1 MSKKIAV
8 LSGDGI
14 GPEICA
20 EAVKVMSVAAARHG
34 SDLSFDF
41 ADFGGCAIDHFGAP
55 FPFATRR
62 AVDSA
67 DAVLL
72 GAVEARSGINAKNGR
87 KAGCWSC
94 VHIWAHMQ
102 ICVLPAFFPRL

>member
-14 GPEICA
+14 GPEICT
-20 EAVKVMSVAAARHG
+20 EAVKVMSAAAARHG
-34 SDLSFDF
+34 SDLAFDF

-72 GAVEARSGINAKNGR
+72 GAVGGPKWD
-87 KAGCWSC
+87 K
-94 VHIWAHMQ
+94 
-102 ICVLPAFFPRL
+102 F

>member
-14 GPEICA
+14 GPEICT
-20 EAVKVMSVAAARHG
+20 EAVKVMSAAAARHG
-34 SDLSFDF
+34 SDLAFDF
-41 ADFGGCAIDHFGAP
+41 ADFGG
-55 FPFATRR
+55 
-62 AVDSA
+62 
-67 DAVLL
+67 
-72 GAVEARSGINAKNGR
+72 R
-87 KAGCWSC
+87 KAACWNC